1 MNNNAKFYMPFAA
14 LKGYE
19 EAIIEASKSKTKHKI
34 LLADKEEILNN
45 LIKTIKVNDLI
56 KLIYYNRNSY
66 VLKRG
71 FVDKLDYD
79 KKFLFVDSNKIY
91 FKDIYELEVI

>member
-45 LIKTIKVNDLI
+45 LIKTIKVNDL
-56 KLIYYNRNSY
+56 
-66 VLKRG
+66 
-71 FVDKLDYD
+71 
-79 KKFLFVDSNKIY
+79 NKIY